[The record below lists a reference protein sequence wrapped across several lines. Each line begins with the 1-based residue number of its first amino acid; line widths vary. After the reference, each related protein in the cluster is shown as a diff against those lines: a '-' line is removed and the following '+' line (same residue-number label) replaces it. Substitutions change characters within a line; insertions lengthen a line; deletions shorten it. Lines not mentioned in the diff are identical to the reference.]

1 MDVELKIY
9 ICLCSSLRSKNCS
22 EIRKM
27 DEEEEYLTQIFLKVV
42 SASIVAITLD
52 KKSEQR
58 RDTE

>member
-27 DEEEEYLTQIFLKVV
+27 DEEEEEEVFVCCDYGNFFFNV
-42 SASIVAITLD
+42 
-52 KKSEQR
+52 
-58 RDTE
+58 